1 MTGPPPRI
9 RYRFAGFTVSPST
22 RLLLKGDVEIPLIP
36 RYFDLLVL
44 LIERRME
51 AVTRDEIFDKV
62 WHDVIVS
69 DGALTQ
75 AIRILR
81 RGLGDRAKEPRF
93 IRTVSRHG
101 YRFVYEDVVEEVV
114 PDNGDTLQVA
124 LALLVDAE
132 PPSNE
137 DEEMRLREA
146 AETVLRSSPDEDL
159 SRFNDVARALLR
171 DARWDLPD
179 AERAP
184 LVGFPGPFAAVRILA
199 GLRMRSAW
207 RLVRKRWLG
216 ATMGGVGAGIVGGI
230 LGALVLLYGPG
241 SRATGSVLVALPIV
255 GAAVGGLGAL
265 GVGGG
270 LAWAEALVRSHRRAA
285 LIVLGSAGG
294 GLVGGLTHFVGRYTF
309 EGLFGR
315 DLSPVG
321 GGFEGLVLGAAV
333 GAGYALATPI
343 ESGGMATPRGAARW
357 RVAFTAGLVC
367 AAASI
372 VCAAASIVL
381 GWSGHHLG
389 AMSLDFMAQSFPRSQ
404 VSLAPLARLLGENS
418 PGLATKCGISGF
430 EGLLFGFGLVTG
442 LTRRPRR

>member
-1 MTGPPPRI
+1 MTSPSPRI

-22 RLLLKGDVEIPLIP
+22 RLLLKGDIEIPLIP

-44 LIERRME
+44 LIERRNE

-62 WHDVIVS
+62 WHDVTVS

-101 YRFVYEDVVEEVV
+101 YRFVCEDVVEEVV
-114 PDNGDTLQVA
+114 PDNGDTLQAA
-124 LALLVDAE
+124 LALLVHAE

-179 AERAP
+179 AGRAP
-184 LVGFPGPFAAVRILA
+184 LVGFPGPFAAVSILV

-357 RVAFTAGLVC
+357 RVAFIAGVVC
-367 AAASI
+367 AGAS
-372 VCAAASIVL
+372 VVL

-430 EGLLFGFGLVTG
+430 EGLVFGFGLVTG